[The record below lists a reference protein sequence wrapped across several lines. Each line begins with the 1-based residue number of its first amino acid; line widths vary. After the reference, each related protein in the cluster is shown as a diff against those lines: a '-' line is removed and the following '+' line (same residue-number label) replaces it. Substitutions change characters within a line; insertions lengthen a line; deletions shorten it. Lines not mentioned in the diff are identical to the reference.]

1 MQRRLTINVPWAVA
15 AGMFV
20 ALAIVVLWLAFPG
33 AGSGRVAASPPGAIQ
48 RVAMDAWNPGE
59 ISTDSAEPLVFYDR
73 TVKPPKEDY
82 KTLLITFTATS
93 DQHGEGR
100 LAISC
105 MADGGTCDPYEGED
119 GSSVILGN
127 HGGGD
132 WHDNSVTQ
140 SWCAIKRGNTR
151 IRLAIDNAYFVG
163 EVEETPNVY
172 FEHAVV
178 TVDAVN
184 IAGCTE
190 GGPGGGFVFAQ
201 PE

>member
-59 ISTDSAEPLVFYDR
+59 ISTDSADPLVFYDR

-105 MADGGTCDPYEGED
+105 TAAGNPCDSYEGDD

-127 HGGGD
+127 HAGMD

-140 SWCAIKRGNTR
+140 SWCAIKTGNTQ
-151 IRLAIDNAYFVG
+151 IQLAIDNAYASG
-163 EVEETPNVY
+163 DTEEDPRVF

-190 GGPGGGFVFAQ
+190 GGAGGGFVFQ
-201 PE
+201 QDQ